1 MKNHILSLALLTAAA
16 HAGRTSAD
24 YAIATDTLD
33 SGGQHVGSSAYSGD
47 GSITTVTGISSDS
60 EPVQT
65 VARHGYIGQLYERLG
80 LGLLASD
87 FYPPEEGTTQF
98 TAVHTNDDGSND
110 PIPSE
115 SVTWSLL
122 GGPITGINTSGLA
135 TTGIVHESTEA
146 IVGATVFGTPLQ
158 LSVYVQDTLP
168 DNYGL
173 YAGDGID
180 DAWQK
185 LHFGLENPLAAP
197 LLDPDGDGQN
207 NRFEFVAGVG
217 PLDPNSRFSL
227 RIEPVPGE
235 PTRKD
240 IVFSPVFP
248 DRVYTVLGNPLMAG
262 PWHPLATQSD
272 DLGAPER
279 RVTDLGANGPE
290 MFYRVEI
297 TR

>member
-1 MKNHILSLALLTAAA
+1 
-16 HAGRTSAD
+16 
-24 YAIATDTLD
+24 
-33 SGGQHVGSSAYSGD
+33 
-47 GSITTVTGISSDS
+47 
-60 EPVQT
+60 
-65 VARHGYIGQLYERLG
+65 
-80 LGLLASD
+80 
-87 FYPPEEGTTQF
+87 
-98 TAVHTNDDGSND
+98 
-110 PIPSE
+110 
-115 SVTWSLL
+115 
-122 GGPITGINTSGLA
+122 
-135 TTGIVHESTEA
+135 
-146 IVGATVFGTPLQ
+146 
-158 LSVYVQDTLP
+158 
-168 DNYGL
+168 
-173 YAGDGID
+173 
-180 DAWQK
+180 
-185 LHFGLENPLAAP
+185 

-248 DRVYTVLGNPLMAG
+248 DRVYTVLGNSSMAG
-262 PWHPLATQSD
+262 PWQPLATQRD